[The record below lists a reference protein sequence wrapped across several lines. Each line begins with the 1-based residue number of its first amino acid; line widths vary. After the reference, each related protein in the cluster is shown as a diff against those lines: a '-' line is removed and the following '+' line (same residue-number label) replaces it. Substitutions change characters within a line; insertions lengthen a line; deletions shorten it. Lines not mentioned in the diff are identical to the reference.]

1 MQTIKLLLTKLFHS
15 SKLLIYILFSD
26 AGKEYSTLLHA
37 TRKRLHRIS
46 KTRVLLCSKIQIIA
60 YAFLYIKL
68 FSSPGDIYEIIG
80 WLVGLTIV
88 ILFSTVALFKDAI
101 ISIEESIG
109 NKIKIIISLAFLVG
123 IYFCSAVGSASM
135 NEIFPFSSSN
145 TKYALSLMTFLTFG
159 YVLMFLL
166 LIFLW
171 STAIISWFYLIIC
184 FDRRRLKN
192 IIPVIIVIALN
203 IYVPIYAIV
212 KLKTSGFSNFL
223 YILASRVAV
232 DYDSMP
238 ADLCISTNTLKEL
251 RGLNETEYRVAAIP
265 VSTAVDTGYIFMV
278 LRKLPVGKKIQ
289 DYTESDKYQY
299 MPTTLYKVSCDQRS
313 NTDKFSDTY

>member
-1 MQTIKLLLTKLFHS
+1 MQKIKPLLTELFNS
-15 SKLLIYILFSD
+15 LGLLIYSLFFD

-37 TRKRLHRIS
+37 TRKKLRRIS
-46 KTRVLLCSKIQIIA
+46 KTRALLCSKVQIIA

-68 FSSPGDIYEIIG
+68 FSSPGNVYEMAG

-88 ILFSTVALFKDAI
+88 ILFSTIALFKDAI
-101 ISIEESIG
+101 TSIEDGIG

-145 TKYALSLMTFLTFG
+145 TKYALSLLTFLVFS
-159 YVLMFLL
+159 YALMSILN
-166 LIFLW
+166 IFLW
-171 STAIISWFYLIIC
+171 LAIIISWIYFIKYFWLRKLSSRIAPLAI
-184 FDRRRLKN
+184 
-192 IIPVIIVIALN
+192 IALN
-203 IYVPIYAIV
+203 IYAPVYAIE
-212 KLKTSGFSNFL
+212 KLNVSGFGNFL

-251 RGLNETEYRVAAIP
+251 RGLNEAEYRVAAIP

-313 NTDKFSDTY
+313 NTDKISDTY

>member
-1 MQTIKLLLTKLFHS
+1 MQKIKILLAELFYS
-15 SKLLIYILFSD
+15 LKLLIYSLFFD

-37 TRKRLHRIS
+37 TRKKLRRIS
-46 KTRVLLCSKIQIIA
+46 KTRVLLCSKVQIIA

-68 FSSPGDIYEIIG
+68 FTNPGNVYEMVG

-88 ILFSTVALFKDAI
+88 ILFSTIALFKDAI
-101 ISIEESIG
+101 IAIEDGIG
-109 NKIKIIISLAFLVG
+109 NKIKIILSLAFLVG

-145 TKYALSLMTFLTFG
+145 TKYALSLLTFLVFSYT
-159 YVLMFLL
+159 LMSILN
-166 LIFLW
+166 IFLW
-171 STAIISWFYLIIC
+171 LAIIISWLYFIKYFWLHK
-184 FDRRRLKN
+184 LKTR
-192 IIPVIIVIALN
+192 IAALAIIALN
-203 IYVPIYAIV
+203 IYAPVYAIE
-212 KLKTSGFSNFL
+212 KLNVPGFGNFL
-223 YILASRVAV
+223 YVLASRVAV

-238 ADLCISTNTLKEL
+238 ADLCIPTNTLKEL

-289 DYTESDKYQY
+289 EYTEFDKYQY
-299 MPTTLYKVSCDQRS
+299 MPTTLYKVSCDQRN
-313 NTDKFSDTY
+313 NTNKISDLY